1 MDRWRYRGAA
11 PILRGSIVFARSTT
25 IRVQP
30 SSIDAGISFVPD
42 EVIPTVQAVDGCIG
56 VSLLVNRQS
65 GRCIFTTAWQT
76 EDALRAG
83 LALVQPMRSRSEE
96 LFGGNRT
103 SEQWEIAN
111 LHRDHRASES
121 ACVRVTWVQVDPSR
135 IDGGIQM
142 YKESALPEIEDLEGF
157 CSASLMVNR
166 ATGQAVS
173 SVTFDSR
180 DAMERNRANATA
192 LKNATMSGA
201 GATELG
207 EGEFDLALAHLRAPE
222 MI

>member
-30 SSIDAGISFVPD
+30 SSIDAGISFVRD
-42 EVIPTVQAVDGCIG
+42 EVMPTVQAVDGCIG

-76 EDALRAG
+76 EEALRAG

-111 LHRDHRASES
+111 LHRDHSASES

-166 ATGQAVS
+166 ATGRAVS
-173 SVTFDSR
+173 SVTFESR
-180 DAMERNRANATA
+180 EAMERNKPQSDA
-192 LKNATMSGA
+192 LKIATTNAA
-201 GATELG
+201 GAAELD
-207 EGEFDLALAHLRAPE
+207 ECEFELAVAHLRVPE
-222 MI
+222 LT

>member
-1 MDRWRYRGAA
+1 MR
-11 PILRGSIVFARSTT
+11 RGS
-25 IRVQP
+25 
-30 SSIDAGISFVPD
+30 
-42 EVIPTVQAVDGCIG
+42 
-56 VSLLVNRQS
+56 
-65 GRCIFTTAWQT
+65 RC
-76 EDALRAG
+76 
-83 LALVQPMRSRSEE
+83 
-96 LFGGNRT
+96 
-103 SEQWEIAN
+103 
-111 LHRDHRASES
+111 
-121 ACVRVTWVQVDPSR
+121 DPSQV
-135 IDGGIQM
+135 DGGIEIF
-142 YKESALPEIEDLEGF
+142 KTSVLPELEDLEGF